1 MDKAGNFVIAPSF
14 SSLEIF
20 RNVIIGTYNGKKGVL
35 SRTET
40 VNKSFY
46 APILQFVYD
55 DIKIGLGWSCS
66 WGTLSHLVI
75 VKDGLQGVF
84 CIKDKK
90 ILFEPKINEEYN
102 LYTDTIG
109 ENSIGFKSKQGEYG
123 FMDFNGNI
131 LFTINRF
138 LVFEGKKIDRCK
150 IPVFFR
156 FGGFKNGVVIVD
168 RGDYTEKYDKSG
180 HLLETKWTRC
190 SYGDNDID
198 YAAETWDA
206 MTDGMYGD
214 MPDGFD
220 DDYSFLGH

>member
-1 MDKAGNFVIAPSF
+1 M
-14 SSLEIF
+14 
-20 RNVIIGTYNGKKGVL
+20 RHIIISDNYKK
-35 SRTET
+35 
-40 VNKSFY
+40 N
-46 APILQFVYD
+46 A
-55 DIKIGLGWSCS
+55 
-66 WGTLSHLVI
+66 
-75 VKDGLQGVF
+75 LQGIF
-84 CIKDKK
+84 CIEDKE
-90 ILFEPKINEEYN
+90 IVIEPRINEEYY

-109 ENSIGFKSKQGEYG
+109 ENAIGISTKQGGSMALWTLTGIFYLLLIA
-123 FMDFNGNI
+123 F
-131 LFTINRF
+131 LFLKVKKNRQIK
-138 LVFEGKKIDRCK
+138 VT
-150 IPVFFR
+150 VFFH

-190 SYGDNDID
+190 SYGDNDLD

>member
-1 MDKAGNFVIAPSF
+1 MQLDS
-14 SSLEIF
+14 
-20 RNVIIGTYNGKKGVL
+20 VL
-35 SRTET
+35 SR
-40 VNKSFY
+40 
-46 APILQFVYD
+46 
-55 DIKIGLGWSCS
+55 G
-66 WGTLSHLVI
+66 
-75 VKDGLQGVF
+75 
-84 CIKDKK
+84 
-90 ILFEPKINEEYN
+90 
-102 LYTDTIG
+102 
-109 ENSIGFKSKQGEYG
+109 GEYG
-123 FMDFNGNI
+123 FMDFNGYI

-150 IPVFFR
+150 VPVFFR

-220 DDYSFLGH
+220 DDYSFLGYSDDFKRL